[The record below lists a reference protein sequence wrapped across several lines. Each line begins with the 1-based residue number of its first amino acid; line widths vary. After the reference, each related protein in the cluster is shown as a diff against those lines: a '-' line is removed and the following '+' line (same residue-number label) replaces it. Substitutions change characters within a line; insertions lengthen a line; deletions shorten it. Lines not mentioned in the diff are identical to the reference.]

1 MEKKATNNNS
11 TFIFIFFIFVL
22 MTMNAIS
29 ENIRGVLIPVF
40 KSEFGVKDTNIGI
53 FLFIGS
59 LGYVIATFIGGLLC
73 EKVGQKKVL
82 SIGIITMIA
91 SLGIFIKA
99 NIFEVLL
106 LGMFIM
112 NLGLA
117 FTSIAINTLIP
128 VLLLSFQAILMNVT
142 HFCYGLGAS
151 IGPKMAGNLINKGI
165 NWRNIYLCIAIV
177 FVVLLVIFV
186 FLKVPDVHKTSENNE
201 TGEVDKTLILF
212 YIIALG
218 FYVCA
223 ELGTGSWLINY
234 IKNVYGYNEAASAT
248 YLSIFFGML
257 TIGRLLGGA
266 VVEKFG
272 YINTMLKSLVMAF
285 IIYTLALFMGEKGL
299 ILISISGLFFSIIF
313 PTTVLTISKVFSRK
327 VSAITGTVVT
337 AASAINMVVSV
348 VMGKLNDTIGYRY
361 AFYLIPISLFI
372 STIFMALI
380 HIRTKD
386 ILCCRSDK

>member
-1 MEKKATNNNS
+1 MKEKVTNNKS
-11 TFIFIFFIFVL
+11 TFTIIIFIFLL
-22 MTMNAIS
+22 MIMNAIS

-82 SIGIITMIA
+82 SIGIITMIF

-99 NIFEVLL
+99 SIFEVLL

-117 FTSIAINTLIP
+117 FTSIAVNTLIP

-151 IGPKMAGNLINKGI
+151 IGPKMAGNLINKGVS
-165 NWRNIYLCIAIV
+165 WRNIYLYMAMA
-177 FVVLLVIFV
+177 FVVLLVIFI
-186 FLKVPDVHKTSENNE
+186 FLKVPDVHKTLQNE
-201 TGEVDKTLILF
+201 ESGEVDKTLIFF

-223 ELGTGSWLINY
+223 EMGTGSWLINY
-234 IKNVYGYNEAASAT
+234 IKNVYGYNEATSST

-272 YINTMLKSLVMAF
+272 YVNTMIKSLF
-285 IIYTLALFMGEKGL
+285 IALAIYILALFMGEKGL

-313 PTTVLTISKVFSRK
+313 PTTVLTISKVFSKK

-348 VMGKLNDTIGYRY
+348 VIGKLNDTIGYRY

-372 STIFMALI
+372 SMIFMALI